1 MSSWNSN
8 AFFCVED
15 RMSAATMRC
24 KACGSTFEADVEE
37 NKDPV
42 KWLLVPNEEHSTW
55 SAMHLRCPYCDN
67 HEEHA
72 NSGVCSL
79 CGVSAEEKG
88 GKEEKAVMARSKR
101 RDNRRALRV
110 RA

>member
-42 KWLLVPNEEHSTW
+42 KWLLVPNEEH
-55 SAMHLRCPYCDN
+55 
-67 HEEHA
+67 A